1 MTTLKN
7 VLLINAVSSGATALG
22 LILLPSIIATLF
34 EVPLTQPFL
43 GVGIFLFA
51 FAALVFIVSRNKDLS
66 KGSVRLIIVLDVVW
80 VVASFA
86 IVLLQLFNLSMLGY
100 ILIFAVA
107 AWVGLM
113 AYLQFNGLKSL
124 TASK

>member
-7 VLLINAVSSGATALG
+7 VLLINALSSGATGLG
-22 LILLPSIIATLF
+22 LIVMPGIIATLF
-34 EVPLTQPFL
+34 GFPQTQPFL

-51 FAALVFIVSRNKDLS
+51 FAALVFTVSRNKDLS
-66 KGSVRLIIVLDVVW
+66 KGSVLLIIVLDVVW
-80 VVASFA
+80 VVASLA
-86 IVLLQLFNLSMLGY
+86 IVLLQLFNLSMFGY

-113 AYLQFNGLKSL
+113 AYLQFNGLKRITVSR
-124 TASK
+124 

>member
-7 VLLINAVSSGATALG
+7 VLLINAVSSGATGLG
-22 LILLPSIIATLF
+22 LLVVPGIVATLF
-34 EVPLTQPFL
+34 GVPLTQPFL

-80 VVASFA
+80 VVASFV
-86 IVLLQLFNLSMLGY
+86 IVLLQLFDLSALGY
-100 ILIFAVA
+100 ISIFAVA

-113 AYLQFNGLKSL
+113 AYLQFNGLKNL
-124 TASK
+124 TVSK